1 MNFISAKNGNRVQN
15 TIARDVVRH
24 CINQLMPRMKTLD
37 ISVIFKKI
45 PEKENTIG
53 TCLMLDNNRNF
64 EIEIQKGL
72 SFDEIVKTL
81 CHEMVHVKQYARNEM
96 TDSYWKGQMR
106 WRNRFI
112 DKNTRY
118 SKLPWEREAYRKQ
131 NTLAKSYY
139 NSAVDKI

>member
-1 MNFISAKNGNRVQN
+1 
-15 TIARDVVRH
+15 
-24 CINQLMPRMKTLD
+24 
-37 ISVIFKKI
+37 
-45 PEKENTIG
+45 
-53 TCLMLDNNRNF
+53 
-64 EIEIQKGL
+64 
-72 SFDEIVKTL
+72 
-81 CHEMVHVKQYARNEM
+81 MVHVKQYARNEM

-139 NSAVDKI
+139 NSVVDKI

>member
-1 MNFISAKNGNRVQN
+1 MEYIMSN
-15 TIARDVVRH
+15 
-24 CINQLMPRMKTLD
+24 
-37 ISVIFKKI
+37 KI

-53 TCLMLDNNRNF
+53 TCLMQDNNRSF

-96 TDSYWKGQMR
+96 TDSYLKRQMR

-112 DKNTRY
+112 KKNTSY
-118 SKLPWEREAYRKQ
+118 SKLPWEREAYYWEKRLYEKYFEKL
-131 NTLAKSYY
+131 NA
-139 NSAVDKI
+139 

>member
-1 MNFISAKNGNRVQN
+1 MSE
-15 TIARDVVRH
+15 TIPTTLFLRDFRKGAIRCTKSYVS
-24 CINQLMPRMKTLD
+24 L
-37 ISVIFKKI
+37 KI
-45 PEKENTIG
+45 NTIG
-53 TCLMLDNNRNF
+53 TCLMQDNNRSF

-139 NSAVDKI
+139 NSVVDKI